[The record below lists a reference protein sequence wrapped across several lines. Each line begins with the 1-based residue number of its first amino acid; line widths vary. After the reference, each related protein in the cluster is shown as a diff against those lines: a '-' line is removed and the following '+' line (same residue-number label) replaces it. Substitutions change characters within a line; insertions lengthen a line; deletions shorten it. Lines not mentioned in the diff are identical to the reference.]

1 MSCCCGGESYA
12 EKKAKKN
19 KSRQLAQDQ
28 DVMSG
33 TFVGNN
39 NNSNNGGIYP
49 NNDHL
54 HSKEIVYNCGEA
66 PAAGGK
72 YLNKINL
79 FPKGNTN
86 YYQKHNGVD
95 SRGNKMNINNN
106 DKMGLPTWSMIC
118 KYQPVSIFGKTTIL
132 QEEKSQCGTNS
143 LLSKTAVNNQKTQN
157 DKNPTEVLIK
167 EIDDLNRMTCN
178 SINSINSIKNNHVRN
193 TYFFESV
200 NFNDKNE
207 INNNDVK
214 NEFPSYSELQS
225 QYGNEN
231 NSNKINF
238 STSVVIAQNNK
249 QYLPK
254 APLANNNYSHIDKA
268 KALGCFWKKPSDN
281 ETSSNNDPMRKCI
294 VINKGTNTIKKLLS
308 KQNNIKLP

>member
-19 KSRQLAQDQ
+19 KLSQRAQEQ
-28 DVMSG
+28 DVISG
-33 TFVGNN
+33 TFVGN
-39 NNSNNGGIYP
+39 GGNYP
-49 NNDHL
+49 YKDYPQ
-54 HSKEIVYNCGEA
+54 SKGNINFVYNCGEA

-86 YYQKHNGVD
+86 YYQKHNND
-95 SRGNKMNINNN
+95 KYMNINNN
-106 DKMGLPTWSMIC
+106 NEVYLPTWSMIC
-118 KYQPVSIFGKTTIL
+118 QYQPGSIFSEKTIPL
-132 QEEKSQCGTNS
+132 EKKSKCSTNS
-143 LLSKTAVNNQKTQN
+143 LPSKPAVNNKKTQN
-157 DKNPTEVLIK
+157 YKNQTEVLIK
-167 EIDDLNRMTCN
+167 EIDNLNRMTHN
-178 SINSINSIKNNHVRN
+178 SINSINSINNNHVRN
-193 TYFFESV
+193 TYLFESV

-231 NSNKINF
+231 NIN
-238 STSVVIAQNNK
+238 
-249 QYLPK
+249 
-254 APLANNNYSHIDKA
+254 KA

-281 ETSSNNDPMRKCI
+281 ETSSNNDPLRKCI

-308 KQNNIKLP
+308 KQNNIKFP

>member
-39 NNSNNGGIYP
+39 SNNGGNYQYNEYLKSQGNI
-49 NNDHL
+49 NF
-54 HSKEIVYNCGEA
+54 VYNCGEA

-106 DKMGLPTWSMIC
+106 DKMGLPTWSIIC
-118 KYQPVSIFGKTTIL
+118 KYQPESIFGKTTIL
-132 QEEKSQCGTNS
+132 QEEKSQCSTNS
-143 LLSKTAVNNQKTQN
+143 LPSKPAVNNKKTPN
-157 DKNPTEVLIK
+157 DKNQTEVLIK
-167 EIDDLNRMTCN
+167 EIDNLNRMTCN
-178 SINSINSIKNNHVRN
+178 SINSINSIKNNHFGN
-193 TYFFESV
+193 TRIFERI
-200 NFNDKNE
+200 NFNDNNE

-225 QYGNEN
+225 QYGNDT
-231 NSNKINF
+231 NSNKINSSKPKTVF
-238 STSVVIAQNNK
+238 IGQNNK
-249 QYLPK
+249 QCLIK
-254 APLANNNYSHIDKA
+254 APLASHINKA
-268 KALGCFWKKPSDN
+268 KAPECFWKEQSDN
-281 ETSSNNDPMRKCI
+281 ETSSNNDPLRKCI

-308 KQNNIKLP
+308 KQNNIKFL